1 MKRSKKTLKRSA
13 RIFLND
19 LNPGKADKLRAFLY
33 LCHDVLQYFI
43 DMFWARGEMSASF
56 ADLETVHL
64 AVNRFGITTRLGQA
78 LAKQAM
84 EIVAC
89 QRKKEAVPQAPR
101 GNALLPLS

>member
-43 DMFWARGEMSASF
+43 DLFWARGEMSASF

-64 AVNRFGITTRLGQA
+64 AVNRFGITTRLGGGAGQA
-78 LAKQAM
+78 GAGNSRIPKKK
-84 EIVAC
+84 AC
-89 QRKKEAVPQAPR
+89 EKERNPR
-101 GNALLPLS
+101 SSGMS

>member
-1 MKRSKKTLKRSA
+1 MKRKKKTMNRSA

-19 LNPGKADKLRAFLY
+19 LNPSKADKLRAFLY

-43 DMFWARGEMSASF
+43 DIFWARGEMSASF

-78 LAKQAM
+78 LAKQAC
-84 EIVAC
+84 AFGWLAHS
-89 QRKKEAVPQAPR
+89 R
-101 GNALLPLS
+101 NARLRLF